1 MFASAL
7 GIRVAVDLCGLAI
20 AGGLFIVPAFAA
32 VQAWSGADYR
42 ARTIA
47 ADVLNAAFMTGG
59 TIIVAVMQKYGATL
73 PMLFLSIGV
82 ATLLVALAIWKT
94 MPKAD

>member
-1 MFASAL
+1 
-7 GIRVAVDLCGLAI
+7 
-20 AGGLFIVPAFAA
+20 
-32 VQAWSGADYR
+32 
-42 ARTIA
+42 
-47 ADVLNAAFMTGG
+47 MTGW

-73 PMLFLSIGV
+73 SMLFLSIGA